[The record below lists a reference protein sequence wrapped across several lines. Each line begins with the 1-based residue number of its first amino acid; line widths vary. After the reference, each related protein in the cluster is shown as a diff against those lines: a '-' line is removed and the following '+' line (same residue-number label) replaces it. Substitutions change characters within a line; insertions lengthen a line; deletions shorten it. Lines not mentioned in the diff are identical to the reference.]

1 MLTFS
6 NPLILFFIIGLY
18 ARFNFILP
26 EYELFHYIWAYL
38 TILGGAVVWWYMVTY
53 LVNKL
58 RRRFNVRALWLVNRI
73 IGTVLIAMA
82 LVGVAIAVKD
92 HFFI

>member
-1 MLTFS
+1 
-6 NPLILFFIIGLY
+6 
-18 ARFNFILP
+18 
-26 EYELFHYIWAYL
+26 
-38 TILGGAVVWWYMVTY
+38 MVTY

-73 IGTVLIAMA
+73 IGTVLIVMA